1 MKWRDFNFK
10 GEQKPSE
17 QAFKHMF
24 KIIVI
29 QFYSLF
35 EHMPNI
41 NGHTLYQLIQY
52 HYSNKRDRNHNENT
66 FLISN

>member
-1 MKWRDFNFK
+1 MKLLMKWRDFSFK
-10 GEQKPSE
+10 GEQKPSK

-29 QFYSLF
+29 IFYSLF

-41 NGHTLYQLIQY
+41 NGHTL
-52 HYSNKRDRNHNENT
+52 STNP
-66 FLISN
+66 ISLFK